1 MTTHELDLLSLVV
14 VVVLMAVAV
23 CVRVRVRVLCSMFG
37 ISCESVETVKVNV
50 HKQ

>member
-23 CVRVRVRVLCSMFG
+23 CVRVRVLCSMFG